1 MVHVVLVILAN
12 LLTIL
17 VKKGVEIGASL
28 GATLGVERGATLG
41 VERGATLGVETGAT
55 KIIAIQGV
63 EKRHLFFSKK
73 NRFVNVPT
81 RTNVKNVVIKMNS
94 IRIKYTCYN
103 I

>member
-1 MVHVVLVILAN
+1 VVHVVLVILAN

-28 GATLGVERGATLG
+28 GATLG

>member
-1 MVHVVLVILAN
+1 VVHVVLVILAN

-17 VKKGVEIGASL
+17 VKKGLEIGASL
-28 GATLGVERGATLG
+28 GATLG

>member
-1 MVHVVLVILAN
+1 VVHVVLVILAN

-17 VKKGVEIGASL
+17 VKKGVEIGAILGASLGASL

-41 VERGATLGVETGAT
+41 VERGATLDARLGIKTT
-55 KIIAIQGV
+55 AIRGV

-73 NRFVNVPT
+73 NRFVNVPST
-81 RTNVKNVVIKMNS
+81 ENVKNVVIIN
-94 IRIKYTCYN
+94 N